1 MLPPSR
7 RPMMPVEAL
16 PTFSLLAPPYSRL
29 LPLDDQEEFPAH
41 PRGFRGAALVWSLT
55 PGGTDA
61 ELERAAARPGGLPL
75 MILLPPSIRIL
86 RLRARMM
93 ELVEETR
100 PHAILPHHPVP
111 DTEELRFLLAHGP
124 GSMGSDVLDYLRWRG
139 LRLDQDTRQ
148 VMGRIATLSEELRT
162 LGAVARGLYMSRR
175 ALGRRFHDRG
185 LPAPS
190 RWLQIYR
197 QVRAAQ
203 MLQSTGRSLG
213 EIARCLGY
221 PDEFTLSNQMDR
233 MVGVR
238 PSLVRERLGWE
249 WFFESWLRR
258 EWDSG
263 SLQHPLRGFPPAFKV
278 PDRDQDPHAAEPENE
293 ERAERSGEAA

>member
-1 MLPPSR
+1 MR
-7 RPMMPVEAL
+7 FDAL
-16 PTFSLLAPPYSRL
+16 PTFTLLAPPYSKL
-29 LPLDDQEEFPAH
+29 LPLDNQEEFPEH
-41 PRGFRGAALVWSLT
+41 PRGFRGAALVWNLE
-55 PGGTDA
+55 PGGTEA
-61 ELERAAARPGGLPL
+61 ELERAAQRPGGLPL
-75 MILLPPSIRIL
+75 MILLPPSTRIP

-100 PHAILPHHPVP
+100 PHAILPHHPAP
-111 DTEELRFLLAHGP
+111 DAEELRFLLAHGS
-124 GSMGSDVLDYLRWRG
+124 GSLGTDVLDYLKWRG
-139 LRLDQDTRQ
+139 LRLDQETRQ
-148 VMGRIATLSEELRT
+148 VLGRIAVLSEEVRT

-197 QVRAAQ
+197 QLRAAQ
-203 MLQSTGRSLG
+203 MLQSCERSLG

-263 SLQHPLRGFPPAFKV
+263 SLQYRLRGFPPASEV
-278 PDRDQDPHAAEPENE
+278 PDRDPDPHAANPDRKD
-293 ERAERSGEAA
+293 RAERSGEAA